1 MTIDERLEALAMHLE
16 LLSRVHQDFEKRT
29 DERFEALLRVHEEF
43 EKKTAGRL
51 EALLRVHE
59 DFAKKMTSYA
69 ADVKDAI
76 KRLANIA
83 EAHDGTLDDHETR
96 IKDLES

>member
-1 MTIDERLEALAMHLE
+1 MT
-16 LLSRVHQDFEKRT
+16 
-29 DERFEALLRVHEEF
+29 
-43 EKKTAGRL
+43 G
-51 EALLRVHE
+51 
-59 DFAKKMTSYA
+59 YA

-83 EAHDGTLDDHETR
+83 EAHDSTLDDHESR

>member
-1 MTIDERLEALAMHLE
+1 MTIDERLEALAIHLE
-16 LLSRVHQDFEKRT
+16 VLSRVHQDFEKRT
-29 DERFEALLRVHEEF
+29 DERFETLIRVHQDF
-43 EKKTAGRL
+43 ERRFETLTHA
-51 EALLRVHE
+51 HE
-59 DFAKKMTSYA
+59 DFKSKMTAYA

-83 EAHDGTLDDHETR
+83 EAHDGTLDDHESR